1 MKINTKWNIRELIL
15 LLLMALVFVPIL
27 IEFWMYLFLLQVFE
41 NTLYAGT
48 MTGFMMS
55 IIFTLSVYLIALKP
69 HGLKWE
75 EVGLRSFPNSY
86 WKWIPVWTVVL
97 IVSSI
102 LLVVAMD
109 ILGIGVDNSKTE
121 SLKEQVTWFTF
132 TIAFLSA
139 AVVSPIYEEIFYRGF
154 LYKWIRGKWGVGA
167 GLLVSSLIF
176 TIVHIPTYNTL
187 PVNFLSGMIFAWTYE
202 KSGSIVPGIIIH
214 GVFNGLAVV
223 LTVVS

>member
-1 MKINTKWNIRELIL
+1 MNTKWKVKELIL
-15 LLLMALVFVPIL
+15 LLLMALVFVPIF
-27 IEFWMYLFLLQVFE
+27 IELLLHRFLLQTFE

-48 MTGFMMS
+48 MTGFVMS

-69 HGLKWE
+69 HGLGWDV
-75 EVGLRSFPNSY
+75 VGLRSFSKSY

-102 LLVVAMD
+102 LLVVMMD

-121 SLKEQVTWFTF
+121 SLNEQVTWFTF

-154 LYKWIRGKWGVGA
+154 LYKWILGKWGVGA
-167 GLLVSSLIF
+167 GLIVSSLIF
-176 TIVHIPTYNTL
+176 TVVHIPTYNTL
-187 PVNFLSGMIFAWTYE
+187 PVNFLSGAIFAWTYE

-214 GVFNGLAVV
+214 GVFNGVAVV
-223 LTVVS
+223 LTVVA

>member
-1 MKINTKWNIRELIL
+1 MNTKWNVKEMIP
-15 LLLMALVFVPIL
+15 LLLMALVFVPIF
-27 IEFWMYLFLLQVFE
+27 IEFWMHRFLLQAFE

-48 MTGFMMS
+48 MTGLIMS
-55 IIFTLSVYLIALKP
+55 IIFTLSVYLVALKP
-69 HGLKWE
+69 HGLRWE
-75 EVGLRSFPNSY
+75 EVGLRSFPKSY
-86 WKWIPVWTVVL
+86 WKWIPVWSVVL

-121 SLKEQVTWFTF
+121 SLKLQVTWFTF

-139 AVVSPIYEEIFYRGF
+139 AVISPIYEEIFYRGF

-167 GLLVSSLIF
+167 GLIVSSLIF

-187 PVNFLSGMIFAWTYE
+187 PVNFLSGVIFAWTYE
-202 KSGSIVPGIIIH
+202 KSGSIVPGMIIH
-214 GVFNGLAVV
+214 AVFNGLAVV
-223 LTVVS
+223 LTVVG

>member
-1 MKINTKWNIRELIL
+1 MNTKWNVKEMIP
-15 LLLMALVFVPIL
+15 LLLMALVFVPIF
-27 IEFWMYLFLLQVFE
+27 IEFWMHRFLLQAFE

-48 MTGFMMS
+48 MTGLIMS
-55 IIFTLSVYLIALKP
+55 IIFTLSVYLVALKP
-69 HGLKWE
+69 HGLRWE
-75 EVGLRSFPNSY
+75 EVGLRSFPKSY
-86 WKWIPVWTVVL
+86 WKWIPVWSVVL

-121 SLKEQVTWFTF
+121 SLKLQVTWFTF

-139 AVVSPIYEEIFYRGF
+139 AVISPIYEEIFYRGF

-167 GLLVSSLIF
+167 GLIVSSLIF

-187 PVNFLSGMIFAWTYE
+187 PVNFLSGVIFAWTYE